1 MEVLCWAE
9 NRNQNLAVSK
19 VGKQEKYLDPF
30 LHLDHQRHF
39 YGCYIDKKKKKS
51 ILETCQFFTSR
62 PFFFFAISK
71 KFLNV
76 FMVVWAARLTSVLWL
91 QVLFSL
97 VSDIV
102 PMLIS
107 WCWYYIY
114 VQNINVR
121 GSWVKDIWEF
131 RHFGGTFL

>member
-1 MEVLCWAE
+1 MEALCWAG
-9 NRNQNLAVSK
+9 NKNQNLAVSK
-19 VGKQEKYLDPF
+19 VEKQEKCLDPF
-30 LHLDHQRHF
+30 LYPDHQKHF
-39 YGCYIDKKKKKS
+39 YGCS
-51 ILETCQFFTSR
+51 IEKEKEHFRNLLIFYFY
-62 PFFFFAISK
+62 PFFFFFFTVSK

-121 GSWVKDIWEF
+121 GSWVKDIWKF
-131 RHFGGTFL
+131 RHLGVTFL